1 MLSGPPKGDNPP
13 TSRIL
18 PGSVH
23 TWPCSSVPQP
33 SGTDCSFL
41 RATSTYN
48 TKIIVYHNLNTVYT
62 SVSKATCVTTWTSL
76 PHINIVFI
84 IYYYMTLTLYFLLQY
99 MRASHSP
106 WQKHKYFNSTWYYI
120 LPQYLRITHG
130 DWMLT

>member
-76 PHINIVFI
+76 PHINILFI
-84 IYYYMTLTLYFLLQY
+84 IIHCPFISYCNIWEHHILLDKNISISIQCDCTFFHNIWELL
-99 MRASHSP
+99 ME
-106 WQKHKYFNSTWYYI
+106 I
-120 LPQYLRITHG
+120 EC
-130 DWMLT
+130 